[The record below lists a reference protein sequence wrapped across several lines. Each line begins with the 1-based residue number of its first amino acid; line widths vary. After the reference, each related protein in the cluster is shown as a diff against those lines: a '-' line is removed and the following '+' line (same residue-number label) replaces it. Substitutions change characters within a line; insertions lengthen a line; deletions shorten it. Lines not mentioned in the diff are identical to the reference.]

1 MEGNSKTG
9 LSQRLRE
16 ELRAFWL
23 ITFYL
28 WIFLGSFTIY
38 RRIVI
43 EDSGASYLHY
53 GVALIEALVIPKV
66 ILIGNFFGFTRRFDG
81 RPLIVPVI
89 YKSIVFA
96 LLVLLFA
103 VVEHIVEG
111 WFHKQSIQVSVAK
124 IVDLGARE
132 LAARVLLLV
141 VAFLPIFACG
151 EIGRAL
157 GGDKLLHL
165 FFSGRT
171 GLPEARSRHDP

>member
-1 MEGNSKTG
+1 MEGNTKTG
-9 LSQRLRE
+9 LGQRLKE
-16 ELRAFWL
+16 EFRAFWL

-43 EDSGASYLHY
+43 EDTSAMYLHY
-53 GVALIEALVIPKV
+53 GVALIEALVIAKV
-66 ILIGNFFGFTRRFDG
+66 ILIGNIFGFTRRFDN
-81 RPLIVPVI
+81 RPLIVPVA

-111 WFHKQSIQVSVAK
+111 WFHKQSIQVSLAK
-124 IVDLGARE
+124 ITDLGARE
-132 LAARVLLLV
+132 LGARVLLLV
-141 VAFLPIFACG
+141 VAFVPIFACG

-157 GGDKLLHL
+157 GGDRLLHL
-165 FFSGRT
+165 FFSGST
-171 GLPEARSRHDP
+171 GLPDARALRDP